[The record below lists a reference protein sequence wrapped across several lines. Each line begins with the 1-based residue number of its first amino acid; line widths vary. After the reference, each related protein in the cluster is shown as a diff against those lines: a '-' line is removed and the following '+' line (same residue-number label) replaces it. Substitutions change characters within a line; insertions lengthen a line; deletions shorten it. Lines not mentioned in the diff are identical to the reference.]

1 MSRPPERTGNSGR
14 RAAFLQRMGK
24 MPGPTK
30 NKDGTDT
37 PLLKSLKAWG
47 ASSKEEAVRKGRRIS
62 MINKRK
68 KERS

>member
-1 MSRPPERTGNSGR
+1 MSAPPERTGNSPR

-30 NKDGTDT
+30 KDGKDT
-37 PLLKSLKAWG
+37 PLLKALKDWG

-62 MINKRK
+62 MINKS
-68 KERS
+68 KEERG

>member
-1 MSRPPERTGNSGR
+1 
-14 RAAFLQRMGK
+14 MGK

-62 MINKRK
+62 MINKNK
-68 KERS
+68 KSA

>member
-1 MSRPPERTGNSGR
+1 MSAPPERTGNSPR

-30 NKDGTDT
+30 KDGKDT
-37 PLLKSLKAWG
+37 PLLKALKDWG

-68 KERS
+68 EERG

>member
-14 RAAFLQRMGK
+14 RAGFLQRMGA

-47 ASSKEEAVRKGRRIS
+47 ASSKSEAVRKGKRIS
-62 MINKRK
+62 MMNAK
-68 KERS
+68 KK

>member
-1 MSRPPERTGNSGR
+1 MSAPPEKSGNSPR

-30 NKDGTDT
+30 KDGKDT
-37 PLLKSLKAWG
+37 PLLKALKDWG
-47 ASSKEEAVRKGRRIS
+47 ASSKQEAVRKGRRIS

>member
-1 MSRPPERTGNSGR
+1 MPAAPERTGNSGR

-47 ASSKEEAVRKGRRIS
+47 ASSKQEAVSKGKRIS
-62 MINKRK
+62 MINKNK
-68 KERS
+68 DKA

>member
-14 RAAFLQRMGK
+14 RAAFLQRMGN

-30 NKDGTDT
+30 TKDGKDT

-47 ASSKEEAVRKGRRIS
+47 ASSKEEAVRKGKRIS
-62 MINKRK
+62 MMNKK
-68 KERS
+68 KDKS

>member
-1 MSRPPERTGNSGR
+1 MSAPPEKSGNSPR

-47 ASSKEEAVRKGRRIS
+47 ASSKQEAVRKGKRIS
-62 MINKRK
+62 MINKNK
-68 KERS
+68 DSA

>member
-1 MSRPPERTGNSGR
+1 MSRSPERTGNSGR

-30 NKDGTDT
+30 TKDGKDT

-47 ASSKEEAVRKGRRIS
+47 ASSKEEAVRKGKRIS
-62 MINKRK
+62 MINKNK
-68 KERS
+68 DKA

>member
-1 MSRPPERTGNSGR
+1 
-14 RAAFLQRMGK
+14 MGK

-47 ASSKEEAVRKGRRIS
+47 AKSKQEAVRKGRRIS
-62 MINKRK
+62 LMNQKRK
-68 KERS
+68 KNA